1 LPVLCGNHVSAC
13 RAGDR
18 IAAGARQIGLLTRP
32 FSCLAHFLALAHA
45 L

>member
-13 RAGDR
+13 RPGDR
-18 IAAGARQIGLLTRP
+18 SAARRGQISPVSRP
-32 FSCLAHFLALAHA
+32 LSCLAHFLGLTHA